1 MDKLNKGLA
10 NLTKSVISRRSA
22 LKAIFLSALASS
34 STFRSAAATI
44 PVTFKQINTGL
55 TTLGF
60 SITSAASAKAYIEYG
75 YTKGNYTKKSSIISL
90 TKAVPKTITLTGL
103 TPATTVYFRIRY
115 VVGTNKTYSALTAS

>member
-10 NLTKSVISRRSA
+10 NITKSVISRRSA

-60 SITSAASAKAYIEYG
+60 SITSTASAKAYIEYAIP
-75 YTKGNYTKKSSIISL
+75 KGVTQKR
-90 TKAVPKTITLTGL
+90 APQ
-103 TPATTVYFRIRY
+103 FRWLNLY
-115 VVGTNKTYSALTAS
+115 QKPSH